1 MKKMLL
7 LAAVMFAVVSF
18 SSCSDDDDK
27 DANINPSQIVGTWEY
42 VHYYSYD
49 KDDIDGVDEFEY
61 DVVKGDE
68 NWYKLVFNAD
78 GTFTKE
84 DADGVDTSTKH
95 YYSIKGNTIT
105 KKHVYTDGASDTEVQ
120 TITTLNSTTF
130 VIEEVKKEKGTTVN
144 LFGLISASDSDLL
157 YRLGQSGLFHAIC
170 PSLSFS
176 FRVTDFVKR
185 LIYKTLLQS
194 LSLSCFVYSTNN
206 LIFIKINNN

>member
-7 LAAVMFAVVSF
+7 LAAVIFAAVTF
-18 SSCSDDDDK
+18 SACSDDDK
-27 DANINPSQIVGTWEY
+27 DNNIDPSQIVGAWEY

-95 YYSIKGNTIT
+95 YYSIKGKYIT
-105 KKHVYTDGASDTEVQ
+105 KKHVYTDGASDTDVQ
-120 TITTLNSTTF
+120 TITTLNSTTL
-130 VIEEVKKEKGTTVN
+130 VIEEVEQEEGYYGKSVWT
-144 LFGLISASDSDLL
+144 
-157 YRLGQSGLFHAIC
+157 Y
-170 PSLSFS
+170 
-176 FRVTDFVKR
+176 KR
-185 LIYKTLLQS
+185 I
-194 LSLSCFVYSTNN
+194 
-206 LIFIKINNN
+206 

>member
-1 MKKMLL
+1 MKKLFL
-7 LAAVMFAVVSF
+7 IVAAMFAVVSF

-130 VIEEVKKEKGTTVN
+130 VIEEVEKGEGYYGKSVWT
-144 LFGLISASDSDLL
+144 
-157 YRLGQSGLFHAIC
+157 Y
-170 PSLSFS
+170 
-176 FRVTDFVKR
+176 KR
-185 LIYKTLLQS
+185 I
-194 LSLSCFVYSTNN
+194 
-206 LIFIKINNN
+206 

>member
-130 VIEEVKKEKGTTVN
+130 VIEEVKKEKGYYGKSVWT
-144 LFGLISASDSDLL
+144 
-157 YRLGQSGLFHAIC
+157 Y
-170 PSLSFS
+170 
-176 FRVTDFVKR
+176 KR
-185 LIYKTLLQS
+185 I
-194 LSLSCFVYSTNN
+194 
-206 LIFIKINNN
+206 

>member
-130 VIEEVKKEKGTTVN
+130 VIEEVEKGEDRKSV
-144 LFGLISASDSDLL
+144 
-157 YRLGQSGLFHAIC
+157 
-170 PSLSFS
+170 
-176 FRVTDFVKR
+176 V
-185 LIYKTLLQS
+185 
-194 LSLSCFVYSTNN
+194 
-206 LIFIKINNN
+206 

>member
-144 LFGLISASDSDLL
+144 LFGLIS
-157 YRLGQSGLFHAIC
+157 GI
-170 PSLSFS
+170 
-176 FRVTDFVKR
+176 
-185 LIYKTLLQS
+185 
-194 LSLSCFVYSTNN
+194 
-206 LIFIKINNN
+206 

>member
-120 TITTLNSTTF
+120 TITTLNSTNF
-130 VIEEVKKEKGTTVN
+130 RNRGGEKGEGYYGKSVWT
-144 LFGLISASDSDLL
+144 
-157 YRLGQSGLFHAIC
+157 Y
-170 PSLSFS
+170 
-176 FRVTDFVKR
+176 KR
-185 LIYKTLLQS
+185 I
-194 LSLSCFVYSTNN
+194 
-206 LIFIKINNN
+206 